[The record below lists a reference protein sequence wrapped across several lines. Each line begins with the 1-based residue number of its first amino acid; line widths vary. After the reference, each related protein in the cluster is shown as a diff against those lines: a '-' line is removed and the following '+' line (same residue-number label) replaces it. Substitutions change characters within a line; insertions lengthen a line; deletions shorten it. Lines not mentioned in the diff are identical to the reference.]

1 MNPQM
6 TTAPGTAET
15 LAESLADAP
24 SPGEAAPRLEPG
36 DLGQA
41 RQTPE
46 RAWRPSRRSTN
57 NLRPEPAAVTAAVT
71 RGVCRWLDEQG
82 FASLTEFKLANRRR
96 ADVIGLSAKGTILMV
111 EVKATVEDFK
121 GDAKWLEYVP
131 YCDAFA
137 FAVPPH
143 FPWHILPDT
152 CGVIV
157 ADAHSA
163 IIMRASPH
171 HPLHA
176 SRRKAVTLQFALAA
190 GQRLQGIVD
199 PRI

>member
-1 MNPQM
+1 MRDGNGLEEAAAAYAGIETPDLSGPAPQAARPQ
-6 TTAPGTAET
+6 TPQAPGWR
-15 LAESLADAP
+15 
-24 SPGEAAPRLEPG
+24 SPRN
-36 DLGQA
+36 
-41 RQTPE
+41 
-46 RAWRPSRRSTN
+46 RPDV
-57 NLRPEPAAVTAAVT
+57 RPVPQLVTAAVT

-82 FASLTEFKLANRRR
+82 FASLTEFSLANRRR

-111 EVKATVEDFK
+111 EVKSTVEDFR
-121 GDAKWLEYVP
+121 GDAKWLEYIP

-152 CGVIV
+152 CGVII

-163 IIMRASPH
+163 AIMRASPH

-176 SRRKAVTLQFALAA
+176 SRRKALTLQFALMA
-190 GQRLQGIVD
+190 GQRLQEIVD

>member
-1 MNPQM
+1 MSAGNSLDDADVAFAGIESPDLSAPPVRPESRPQ
-6 TTAPGTAET
+6 TAG
-15 LAESLADAP
+15 
-24 SPGEAAPRLEPG
+24 
-36 DLGQA
+36 
-41 RQTPE
+41 
-46 RAWRPSRRSTN
+46 WRPSRN
-57 NLRPEPAAVTAAVT
+57 RPDVRPVPQAVTAAVT

-82 FASLTEFKLANRRR
+82 FASLTEFSLANRRR
-96 ADVIGLSAKGTILMV
+96 ADVIGISAKGTILMV
-111 EVKATVEDFK
+111 EVKSTVEDFR
-121 GDAKWLEYVP
+121 GDGKWLEYIP

-143 FPWHILPDT
+143 FPWHILPET
-152 CGVIV
+152 CGVII

-163 IIMRASPH
+163 AIMRASPH

-176 SRRKAVTLQFALAA
+176 SRRKALTLRFALMA

>member
-1 MNPQM
+1 M
-6 TTAPGTAET
+6 TTGPGTAQRQ
-15 LAESLADAP
+15 AEPDQGIELRDLDQ
-24 SPGEAAPRLEPG
+24 APRPV
-36 DLGQA
+36 
-41 RQTPE
+41 RP
-46 RAWRPSRRSTN
+46 AWRPTRRAPA
-57 NLRPEPAAVTAAVT
+57 LRPAPAAVTAAVT
-71 RGVCRWLDEQG
+71 RGICRWMGDQG
-82 FASLTEFKLANRRR
+82 FASLCEFKLTNGRR

-111 EVKATVEDFK
+111 EVKSTIEDFR

-143 FPWHILPDT
+143 FPWHILPET

-163 IIMRASPH
+163 MIMRASPH
-171 HPLHA
+171 HPLHG
-176 SRRKAVTLQFALAA
+176 SRRKAITLQFALNA